1 MSANYPGQARAAG
14 RKNEAFTL
22 LADGRRGPTLTRDIM
37 RREILVVED
46 DSDLR
51 DAILDVLE
59 SAGFDAFMARNGQ
72 EALEALQDR
81 REPALILL
89 DSKMPVMDG
98 FELRRRLLE
107 SPGFS
112 AIPVVLLSGDSK
124 DQKQAGNLGFAR
136 SLKKPFGEED
146 LLRIVSQYCGD
157 N

>member
-1 MSANYPGQARAAG
+1 
-14 RKNEAFTL
+14 
-22 LADGRRGPTLTRDIM
+22 LADGRRGSTLTRDIM

>member
-1 MSANYPGQARAAG
+1 MAG
-14 RKNEAFTL
+14 
-22 LADGRRGPTLTRDIM
+22 GRRGPTLTSDTM
-37 RREILVVED
+37 RRTVLVVED

-59 SAGFDAFMARNGQ
+59 SAGFDAVMAGNGQ
-72 EALEALQDR
+72 EAFEALRDR

-89 DSKMPVMDG
+89 DLEMPVMDG

-107 SPGFS
+107 SPGLS